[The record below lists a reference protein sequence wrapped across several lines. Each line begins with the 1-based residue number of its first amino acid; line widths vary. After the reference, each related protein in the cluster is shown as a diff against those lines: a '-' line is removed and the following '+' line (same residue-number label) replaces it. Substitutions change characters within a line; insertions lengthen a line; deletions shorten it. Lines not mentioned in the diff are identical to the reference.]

1 MWSRA
6 WSTVWNGPRAYIFFV
21 RLPGIIMAET
31 PASAASTA
39 IDLRK
44 LTDRE
49 IEELI
54 NALH

>member
-1 MWSRA
+1 
-6 WSTVWNGPRAYIFFV
+6 
-21 RLPGIIMAET
+21 MAET

-54 NALH
+54 NALHAEP